1 MATITYNPLVIKE
14 VINRNYTF
22 ADLSKRFE
30 GVDSST
36 GNIFCPFHEN
46 HDTPAAKMYWDENR
60 EIWVLHCFGECHRN
74 FTAYDYV
81 ERIFCEKYQKY
92 QSPLHFLRANM
103 ASGKLGT
110 QLDFYQKNV
119 AELIESY
126 ENEKKIY
133 IDNLFIETG
142 NTIDFIEA
150 LYTA

>member
-14 VINRNYTF
+14 VINKNFTF

-30 GVDSST
+30 GVDDST

-46 HDTPAAKMYWDENR
+46 HDTPAAKMYWDETK
-60 EIWVLHCFGECHRN
+60 EIWIIHCFGECHRN

-81 ERIFCEKYQKY
+81 KRIFCEKYQKY
-92 QSPLHFLRANM
+92 QSPLQFLRANM
-103 ASGKLGT
+103 SEGKLGT
-110 QLDFYQKNV
+110 QLELYQSNLNDLV
-119 AELIESY
+119 ESY